1 MNVVYTHR
9 AQNDLHDIYE
19 YIAFTLLSPE
29 NAASTVRRIIETV
42 RSLEQLPERN
52 PLYGDEPWSSR
63 GLRFAATRNYLIF
76 IWWIQLHKPYPLQE
90 SCTEAEISK
99 ISSIKSTTD
108 TTHYMDGTALF
119 LHLSGIN

>member
-52 PLYGDEPWSSR
+52 PLYGDEPWRSR

-76 IWWIQLHKPYPLQE
+76 YMVDSAAQTASVARILYGGRNIQNQLDQ
-90 SCTEAEISK
+90 I
-99 ISSIKSTTD
+99 D
-108 TTHYMDGTALF
+108 D
-119 LHLSGIN
+119 